1 MRSSISKAIAAGLT
15 GLTLSV
21 AVISSTTPAS
31 AITIHGGG
39 FGGGWHGGGFG
50 GGFHPSFG
58 GGFRPGFQPGFVG
71 FRPGFR
77 PGFARFHPGFVGFHR
92 RFFHPPFF
100 VNGVWVDG
108 WSGGYGNGCWDYR
121 PVYDA
126 WGNFLGQSYVNF
138 CQ

>member
-1 MRSSISKAIAAGLT
+1 MRNSIFKTIAAGLT
-15 GLTLSV
+15 GLTLSA

-31 AITIHGGG
+31 AVMIHGGG
-39 FGGGWHGGGFG
+39 FGGGWRRGGFV
-50 GGFHPSFG
+50 GGFHPGFG
-58 GGFRPGFQPGFVG
+58 GG

-77 PGFARFHPGFVGFHR
+77 PGFAGLHPGFVGFHR

>member
-1 MRSSISKAIAAGLT
+1 MRNSIFKAIAAGLT
-15 GLTLSV
+15 GLTLSA

-31 AITIHGGG
+31 AVMIHGAG
-39 FGGGWHGGGFG
+39 FGGGWHRGGFV
-50 GGFHPSFG
+50 GGFHPGFG
-58 GGFRPGFQPGFVG
+58 GGFRPGF
-71 FRPGFR
+71 RPGYV
-77 PGFARFHPGFVGFHR
+77 AFHPGFVGFHR
-92 RFFHPPFF
+92 RFFHPVFM
-100 VNGVWVDG
+100 NGVWVNG